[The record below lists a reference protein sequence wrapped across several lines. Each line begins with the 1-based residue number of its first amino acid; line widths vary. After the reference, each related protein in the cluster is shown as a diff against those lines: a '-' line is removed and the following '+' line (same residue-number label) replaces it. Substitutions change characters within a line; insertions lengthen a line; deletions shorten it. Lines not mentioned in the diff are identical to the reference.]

1 MPQTRRR
8 GTGFAYGLRGEHR
21 HRASHTTVSRLTR
34 SLRPPAFAALLSN
47 AAGVHE
53 ATNRTPS
60 APRQRGKMDTRP
72 CKYGFCY
79 SIVGLSA
86 QGLSNSVRVSNVY
99 GTAFLEIAVRG
110 TRDPRRCGTTPSA
123 SKGRRGARA
132 SSHSPPRVHKAHLRL
147 PFKYKIL
154 CSPSRLSNHPRLR
167 VESEAAV

>member
-1 MPQTRRR
+1 MVEYFAFLAPHVPCVSAVSHMPQS
-8 GTGFAYGLRGEHR
+8 AAS
-21 HRASHTTVSRLTR
+21 RAHPTS
-34 SLRPPAFAALLSN
+34 AALPYFFRVSL
-47 AAGVHE
+47 AA
-53 ATNRTPS
+53 AL
-60 APRQRGKMDTRP
+60 A
-72 CKYGFCY
+72 GFCY
-79 SIVGLSA
+79 SSVGLFA
-86 QGLSNSVRVSNVY
+86 QGLSNFVRVSNVY